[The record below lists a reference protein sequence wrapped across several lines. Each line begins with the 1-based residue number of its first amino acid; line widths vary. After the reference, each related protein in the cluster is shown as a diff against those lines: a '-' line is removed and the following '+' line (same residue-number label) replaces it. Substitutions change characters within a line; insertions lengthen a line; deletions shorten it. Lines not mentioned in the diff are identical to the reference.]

1 MEKCNQRKNEQ
12 LGMNAATAANKLR
25 KLIMFKLL
33 KDSNKNV
40 CYRCGKTI
48 DSVEELSIEHKIPW
62 LHSDNPKELFFDID
76 NIAFSHLKCNLA
88 ASRKDIKH
96 DDTYAEKALYG
107 GFSNSSITSQDVLN
121 IRELSKSMKGIDIA
135 KLYNVNKHVIYRIL
149 SGKSFKYIK

>member
-1 MEKCNQRKNEQ
+1 MEKYNQRKNEQ

-88 ASRKDIKH
+88 ASRKNIKH
-96 DDTYAEKALYG
+96 DDTYIEKASYG
-107 GFSNSSITSQDVLN
+107 
-121 IRELSKSMKGIDIA
+121 
-135 KLYNVNKHVIYRIL
+135 
-149 SGKSFKYIK
+149 